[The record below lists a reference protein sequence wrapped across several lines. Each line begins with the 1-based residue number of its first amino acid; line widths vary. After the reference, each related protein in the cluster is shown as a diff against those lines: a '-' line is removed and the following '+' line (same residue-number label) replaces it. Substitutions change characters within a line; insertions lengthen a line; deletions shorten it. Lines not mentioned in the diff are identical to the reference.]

1 MLILPGAV
9 CNCSALLVSSSLVK
23 GDRAVTCC
31 YRSLSCDGHSLVLC
45 GFHYLLVALNIGLV
59 RVHIC
64 QAKRCVLRTDG
75 HEPFSFLD
83 PGALFALAVPDVYF
97 AKGVLSALNRSMR
110 AQSTWTRFSC
120 IALLDSDLSS
130 GRRLRSLLAHGHW
143 AVWAS
148 PSTLAAGYAL
158 LVARAVMLC
167 LLRGVSDG
175 NPARLLSARLFAWV
189 RSRSVADTNSLIRM
203 FSFLRGDGGFRRSI

>member
-1 MLILPGAV
+1 MVSLHQR
-9 CNCSALLVSSSLVK
+9 SLLDS
-23 GDRAVTCC
+23 GTAGGGAVTCC
-31 YRSLSCDGHSLVLC
+31 YQSLSCDGHSLVLC
-45 GFHYLLVALNIGLV
+45 GFLYLLVALNIGLV
-59 RVHIC
+59 SVHIC

>member
-1 MLILPGAV
+1 M
-9 CNCSALLVSSSLVK
+9 
-23 GDRAVTCC
+23 
-31 YRSLSCDGHSLVLC
+31 
-45 GFHYLLVALNIGLV
+45 
-59 RVHIC
+59 
-64 QAKRCVLRTDG
+64 LRTDG

-97 AKGVLSALNRSMR
+97 AKGVS
-110 AQSTWTRFSC
+110 
-120 IALLDSDLSS
+120 
-130 GRRLRSLLAHGHW
+130 
-143 AVWAS
+143 
-148 PSTLAAGYAL
+148 
-158 LVARAVMLC
+158 VMLC